1 MPVTLDRAA
10 DQTLMALP
18 RPAISASGNGRWPL
32 HQPELNE
39 QAELVGYAPVLD
51 DLAVLETGNIE
62 HIDLE
67 RLPGGREAHDRARVD
82 AASLVERPDGVT
94 VRGDLGCA
102 VFSASLSARKHRAN
116 SGMDPQAG
124 SNSR

>member
-1 MPVTLDRAA
+1 
-10 DQTLMALP
+10 
-18 RPAISASGNGRWPL
+18 
-32 HQPELNE
+32 
-39 QAELVGYAPVLD
+39 VLD

-116 SGMDPQAG
+116 SGMDPQVG
-124 SNSR
+124 SNRGEQRRIRGPGIVRFPDEIGPPRTTANALTQT